1 MRVKHKPWAIPML
14 EEYEDIVIG
23 EPETYRGRWA
33 EVFNNDRDLALE
45 IGTGKGQFIVEMAKH
60 QPKTNF
66 IGLDLQSD
74 VLVMAL
80 KKILAEDEALPNLR
94 LLWSN
99 GQDVD
104 QFFAPQS
111 IATIY
116 LNFSD
121 PWPKRRHAKRR
132 LTHPR
137 FLAVYQRLLK
147 PEGVLQFKTDNRTL
161 FEYTLMTWANAGLY
175 FEDVQLDLHAEEAS
189 AQEEVKTE
197 YEEKFMAKGQP
208 IYKLCAHFPEK

>member
-14 EEYEDIVIG
+14 EEHEDIVIG

-33 EVFNNDRDLALE
+33 EVFNNDQDLALE
-45 IGTGKGQFIVEMAKH
+45 IGTGKGQFIVEMAKR

-80 KKILAEDEALPNLR
+80 KKILAKDEALPNLR

-137 FLAVYQRLLK
+137 FLAVYQRILK
-147 PEGVLQFKTDNRTL
+147 PKGVLQFKTDNRSL

-189 AQEEVKTE
+189 DQEEVKTE

-208 IYKLCAHFPEK
+208 IYKLRAHFPEK